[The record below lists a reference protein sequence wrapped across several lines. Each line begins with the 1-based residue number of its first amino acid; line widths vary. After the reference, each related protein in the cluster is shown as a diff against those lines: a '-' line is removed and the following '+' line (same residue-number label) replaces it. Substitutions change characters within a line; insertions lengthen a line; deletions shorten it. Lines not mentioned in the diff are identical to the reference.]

1 MRIAIL
7 TVSDSRTLDS
17 DSSGALLQQ
26 RASEAGH
33 NIADRQLLADNRY
46 QLRALVSGWIADPGI
61 DCVLVTGGTG
71 ITGRDVTPE
80 ALTPLFDKQIDGFG
94 ECFRWLSYAD
104 IGSSTV
110 QSRAIAGVANATL
123 IFCLPGSTG
132 ACELAWDQ
140 LLAQQLDPA
149 HKPCNF
155 AQPLPRLREQ

>member
-26 RASEAGH
+26 RASDAGH
-33 NIADRQLLADNRY
+33 VIADRQLLADNRY
-46 QLRALVSGWIADPGI
+46 LLRALVSNWIAAPGI

-140 LLAQQLDPA
+140 LLAQQLDA
-149 HKPCNF
+149 THKPCNF
-155 AQPLPRLREQ
+155 AQLLPRLREQ